1 MSSNAVASLIIAT
14 SVVGFLYL
22 SWLLGQHTLS
32 TDMEMVAY
40 VFRHGF
46 EGALVGG
53 ICDFFA
59 VHMVYKAAQDKF
71 SSLRD
76 HTTVLVVKDMIQVQK
91 KVDEYAQLDVFL
103 QNKENQQQF
112 VNILQSVL
120 PVQEDVQREIA
131 HFWNTNLRAD
141 VVHWLTEYP
150 VDTLLQ
156 SLIKSQKEPSS
167 TSGRMQIQI
176 FQQTFAQILEKV
188 AQEKNAN
195 KQLIEKFR
203 LLIQELSLAD
213 IGIPAT
219 EDAVRSLLQEIW
231 KQWQKIGQAPE
242 YKPGLVDKMLHAGLA
257 DKVISILSPKVA
269 AKVQDM
275 MVLDVVSP
283 LLSEQSM
290 QKTLLAFA
298 EQLRVSSTESTETN
312 ELTELTVIEDA
323 TTPFF
328 VDVLEYFLVFC
339 VAWRDL
345 SYEERKLVIEELVNI
360 VEKPVLGWISETVWS
375 IRQDLLTPEIL
386 LEKRIAKQ
394 LVDMVSTHLKEKS
407 AHVEFQ
413 AQLAL
418 QKQLDEMGA
427 KGFVNLLRSNTQSQL
442 DKIKV
447 NGTVFGFVLGCVVG
461 GLGLLFVG

>member
-1 MSSNAVASLIIAT
+1 MSSNSVASMIIAT
-14 SVVGFLYL
+14 SIVGFFYL
-22 SWLLGQHTLS
+22 SWLLGQHILS
-32 TDMEMVAY
+32 TGMESFVH
-40 VFRHGF
+40 VIRHGF

-76 HTTVLVVKDMIQVQK
+76 HTTVLVVKDMIQVKK

-112 VNILQSVL
+112 VDILQSVL
-120 PVQEDVQREIA
+120 PMQQDLQREIDI
-131 HFWNTNLRAD
+131 FWNTHLRSD
-141 VVHWLTEYP
+141 VVHWLTSYP
-150 VDTLLQ
+150 LDALMNTF
-156 SLIKSQKEPSS
+156 ITSQKEVSNAS
-167 TSGRMQIQI
+167 NSMQIHV
-176 FQQTFAQILEKV
+176 FQQAFSQILEKV
-188 AQEKNAN
+188 AQEDNAN
-195 KQLIEKFR
+195 TQLIAKFR
-203 LLIQELSLAD
+203 LLIQDLSLAD
-213 IGIPAT
+213 IGIPAK
-219 EDAVRSLLQEIW
+219 EDAVRTLLQEIW
-231 KQWQKIGQAPE
+231 KQWQKLGQAPD
-242 YKPGLVDKMLHAGLA
+242 YKPGIADKINSSLA
-257 DKVISILSPKVA
+257 DKVISMLSPKVA
-269 AKVQDM
+269 TKVQDM

-290 QKTLLAFA
+290 QKTLLAFS
-298 EQLRVSSTESTETN
+298 EQLRVSSTT
-312 ELTELTVIEDA
+312 LTVAKKD

-328 VDVLEYFLVFC
+328 VDVLEYLLVFC
-339 VAWRDL
+339 IAWKDL
-345 SYEERKLVIEELVNI
+345 SYEERKAVIEELVKI

-394 LVDMVSTHLKEKS
+394 LVDMVSMHLKEKS
-407 AHVEFQ
+407 ANVELQ

-427 KGFVNLLRSNTQSQL
+427 EGFVTLLRTNTQSQL